1 VTIERSL
8 SADTWRDPDASPAE
22 RVRHLLAQMTIREK
36 IAQLY
41 GVWVGVAAAGP
52 VAPHQQDT
60 AQAEI
65 DWDTLIGDGIGQLTR
80 PLGTAPISPADG
92 ARAVAA
98 AQRQIMAAGRHGI
111 PAMVHE
117 ECLTGL
123 AAWQA
128 TVYPSPLCWGAT
140 FDPELI
146 ERMGAQIGRTM
157 RRLGVHQGLAPVL
170 DVVRD
175 LRWGRVEETIGEDP
189 FLVGTIGSAY
199 VRGLES
205 AGVVATLKHFAGY
218 SASRGGRNLAPVS
231 VGPRELADVLLPP
244 FEMALRAGAR
254 SVMNSYCD
262 IDGVP
267 VAADSGLLTGRLRE
281 ELGFTGTVVSD
292 YFSVAF
298 LHTLHAVAGSRAE
311 AAELALRAGI
321 DVELPTV
328 DCFGEPLRAA
338 VEAGLVDEALVD
350 RAAERVLRQKC
361 ELGLLDAG
369 WSPDPGPAPGPGPA
383 AEPGP
388 DSGAVRAAASGAGPR
403 ADGAAPGAGR
413 AADEGGGSEDGFVLD
428 DEPSRALAREVA
440 RRSVVLLQNDGTL
453 PLRPGARVAVV
464 GPRADGADAMM
475 GCYSFPLHVG
485 AHHPDVPLG
494 IEVPTVLD
502 ALRADPAGYE
512 ISYAQ
517 GCPVTGGE
525 DAGLAEAVAVARNAD
540 VCLAVLGDLA
550 GLFGR
555 GTSGEGCD
563 APTLRLPGRQPELL
577 AALLDTGTPVVLV
590 LLVGRPYELDGQA
603 GRLAATVCGFFPGEE
618 GGPAL
623 ADVLSGRADPAGRLP
638 VSFPAAGA
646 TQPSTY
652 LAPPLGRRSE
662 VSTVDPTPLY
672 PFGHGLSYSPASW
685 ADIALLSGPQW
696 PTDGRCELAVTL
708 RGAADRATS
717 EVVQVYL
724 HDPVA
729 EVARPVQYL
738 VAAARVDLAPGETRV
753 AHLTLHADLA
763 SYTGRDGRRQVD
775 PGDVELRVGAS
786 SADIRGTLPA
796 VMTGP
801 RRETGSNRVLQPE
814 IRLLP
819 AG

>member
-8 SADTWRDPDASPAE
+8 SADTWRDPGASPAE
-22 RVRHLLAQMTIREK
+22 RVRDLLAQMTVREK

-41 GVWVGVAAAGP
+41 GVWVGVDAASGP
-52 VAPHQQDT
+52 VAPHQHD
-60 AQAEI
+60 ASAPEI
-65 DWDTLIGDGIGQLTR
+65 SWEALISDGLGQLTR
-80 PLGTAPISPADG
+80 PYGTAPISPADG
-92 ARAVAA
+92 ARAVADV
-98 AQRQIMAAGRHGI
+98 QRQIVAAGRHGI

-128 TVYPSPLCWGAT
+128 TVYPAPLCWGAS
-140 FDPELI
+140 FDPDLI
-146 ERMGAQIGRTM
+146 ERMGAQIGRAM

-170 DVVRD
+170 DVIRD

-189 FLVGTIGSAY
+189 YLVGTIGSAY

-231 VGPRELADVLLPP
+231 AGPRELADVLLPP

-267 VAADSGLLTGRLRE
+267 VAADPGLLTERLRDDY
-281 ELGFTGTVVSD
+281 GFAGTVVAD
-292 YFSVAF
+292 YFSVGF
-298 LHTLHAVAGSRAE
+298 LRTLHGLAGTRAE
-311 AAELALRAGI
+311 AAELALQAGI

-338 VEAGLVDEALVD
+338 VEAGVVDEALVD

-369 WSPDPGPAPGPGPA
+369 WSPSPG
-383 AEPGP
+383 
-388 DSGAVRAAASGAGPR
+388 SGADRAGGNDPAG
-403 ADGAAPGAGR
+403 
-413 AADEGGGSEDGFVLD
+413 EDDLVLD

-440 RRSVVLLQNDGTL
+440 RRSVVLLQNDGAL
-453 PLRPGARVAVV
+453 PLRAGTRIAVV
-464 GPRADGADAMM
+464 GPRANEPGAMM

-485 AHHPDVPLG
+485 VHHPDVPMG
-494 IEVPTVLD
+494 IEVPTVLA
-502 ALRADPAGYE
+502 ALRGDPAGYE

-517 GCPVTGGE
+517 GCPVLGGD
-525 DAGLAEAVAVARNAD
+525 DAGLAEAAAAARGAD
-540 VCLAVLGDLA
+540 VCVAVLGDLA

-563 APTLRLPGRQPELL
+563 AASLRLPGRQPELL
-577 AALLDTGTPVVLV
+577 EALLGTGTPVVLV
-590 LLVGRPYELDGQA
+590 LLVGRPYELTDYA
-603 GRLAATVCGFFPGEE
+603 GRLAAALCGFFPGEE
-618 GGPAL
+618 GGAAL
-623 ADVLSGRADPAGRLP
+623 ADVLSGRANPSGRLP

-652 LAPPLGRRSE
+652 LAAPLGQRSE
-662 VSTVDPTPLY
+662 VSTIDPTPVY
-672 PFGHGLSYSPASW
+672 PFGHGLSYTPARWLDVS
-685 ADIALLSGPQW
+685 LRSGPEW
-696 PTDGRCELAVTL
+696 PTDGRCQLSVTL
-708 RGAADRATS
+708 HNEADRAAS

-729 EVARPVQYL
+729 DVARPVQYL

-753 AHLTLHADLA
+753 AHIGLHADLT
-763 SYTGRDGRRQVD
+763 SYTGRAGRRQVD
-775 PGDVELRVGAS
+775 PGEVELRVGAS
-786 SADIRGTLPA
+786 STDIRGTLRA
-796 VMTGP
+796 VLTGA
-801 RRETGSNRVLQPE
+801 RREAGPGRELHPE

-819 AG
+819 AD